1 MTGPQNPDSGT
12 EIRTACRICL
22 ASCGAI
28 VTVDDSNRVV
38 RVRGDKD
45 HPRSKGY
52 LCPKGPQL
60 AWGHNRPDRLNVPSV
75 RGRPTSW
82 RETLDDLATRI
93 AATIKDRGP
102 DGFGLYLGTG
112 CDLLGAEI
120 AFRVGAALETQQVYS
135 PLTMDVAPSL
145 RAAEFVTG
153 YAGTLAPHWDMGD
166 TDVRLLVVFGS
177 NPAISHNH
185 LSIGGLTNTRAVWR
199 GLQARGGRIW
209 VLDPMK
215 TRSAALADEHLAPK
229 AGTDP
234 IILAWLVR
242 RAMERLR
249 ADSPVLRKTRSAD
262 RERLQRALATF
273 DLACVAQHCGIEREH
288 LERLDRDIAQAGR
301 LVLANGSGVR
311 FGPHGLVGEWL
322 RWALLILTDS
332 LEEPGGMWF
341 DPGWRVR
348 LDEQSRWSP
357 VPEGGALVSRPLT
370 RPDLP
375 RWFGQTPCAALA
387 DEIERGSLR
396 SLLIFGGNPITGT
409 PNPDRL
415 TRALRSLDAVAV
427 IDIVPSELTDLAS
440 HVLPATGMLERT
452 DITRLLNRP
461 YLASLTP
468 AVFTPQAQRRHSW
481 DVMLQLADRLGVLQ
495 RVLPDVELAAVTEE
509 SMFRRFVAGARHSY
523 EELRAAGPHGIN
535 YETRKRWA
543 LATAVPGGMWR
554 LAPEVL
560 VARLAGLLREEAST
574 DYPLSLI
581 SGRQDRR
588 LNRLQNVQ
596 NPAKS
601 DQPRLRLS
609 PADAARLGLLDGDR
623 ARVRSPYGALRAL
636 VTLDPNLREGVVQMP
651 QGWPEANVTHLNS
664 TEDVDP
670 QTTQS
675 QMTALPVVVEPDPW
689 SS

>member
-1 MTGPQNPDSGT
+1 MTGLQHPDSRT
-12 EIRTACRICL
+12 EVRTACRICL

-28 VTVDDSNRVV
+28 VTVDDSSRVLK
-38 RVRGDKD
+38 VRGDKD

-52 LCPKGPQL
+52 LCPKGPQM

-75 RGRPTSW
+75 RGRPATW
-82 RETLDDLATRI
+82 HETLDDLVAVI
-93 AATIKDRGP
+93 AATIKQQGP

-120 AFRVGAALETQQVYS
+120 AFRVGAALGTRQIYS

-153 YAGTLAPHWDMGD
+153 YAGTLAPHWDTGD
-166 TDVRLLVVFGS
+166 ADVRLLVVFGS

-185 LSIGGLTNTRAVWR
+185 LSIGGLSNTRAVWR

-215 TRSAALADEHLAPK
+215 TRSAALADEHLAPR

-234 IILAWLVR
+234 IILAWLVK
-242 RAMERLR
+242 RALERLGS
-249 ADSPVLRKTRSAD
+249 DSPVLDTTRSAD
-262 RERLQRALATF
+262 RERLRHALAPF
-273 DLACVAQHCGIEREH
+273 DLECVAGHCGIEREH

-311 FGPHGLVGEWL
+311 FGPDGLVGEWL

-332 LEEPGGMWF
+332 LETPGGMWF

-348 LDEQSRWSP
+348 LDEQTRWSP
-357 VPEGGALVSRPLT
+357 VPEGGVDVSRPST

-415 TRALRSLDAVAV
+415 TRALRSLDALAV
-427 IDIVPSELTDLAS
+427 IDIVPSELTHLAS
-440 HVLPATGMLERT
+440 HVLPSTGMLERT
-452 DITRLLNRP
+452 DISRLLNRP

-468 AVFTPQAQRRHSW
+468 PVFAPQAQRRHSW
-481 DVMLQLADRLGVLQ
+481 DVMLQLAQRLGVLQ
-495 RVLPDVELAAVTEE
+495 RVLPDADLDAVTEE
-509 SMFRRFVAGARHSY
+509 SMFRRFVSGARHTY
-523 EELRAAGPHGIN
+523 EELQAAGPHGIN
-535 YETRKRWA
+535 YDTRKRWA
-543 LATAVPGGMWR
+543 LATAVPGGRWR

-560 VARLAGLLREEAST
+560 VNRLAGLLREKAST

-588 LNRLQNVQ
+588 LNRLQNVE
-596 NPAKS
+596 NPAKA

-609 PADAARLGLLDGDR
+609 RADATRLGLHDGDR
-623 ARVRSPYGALRAL
+623 ARVRSAYGELRARI
-636 VTLDPNLREGVVQMP
+636 VVDPDLREGVVQMP

-670 QTTQS
+670 LTTQS
-675 QMTALPVVVEPDPW
+675 QMTALPVAVEADADAG
-689 SS
+689 